1 MKTKIKMIRFELG
14 MSQETL
20 VKKADISRQ
29 TLSALENGK
38 YNPSLLL
45 ANKITKIL
53 GYDHIEDIFILDD
66 K

>member
-14 MSQETL
+14 MSQEEL
-20 VKKADISRQ
+20 AKKANISRQ

-45 ANKITKIL
+45 ASKITEIL
-53 GYDHIEDIFILDD
+53 GYDHIEDIFILED